1 MTDERRWDLPGAGT
15 DETDP
20 ADEPRP
26 ERDPSDRPM
35 PPDSES
41 DTDAN
46 PLLRE
51 GPDAP
56 DAADI
61 EDPDEQL

>member
-1 MTDERRWDLPGAGT
+1 MPTETDEAREAVDDRPRPST
-15 DETDP
+15 DEG
-20 ADEPRP
+20 E
-26 ERDPSDRPM
+26 E
-35 PPDSES
+35 
-41 DTDAN
+41 N

-61 EDPDEQL
+61 EDPSEQL

>member
-1 MTDERRWDLPGAGT
+1 MTDERRFDLPGADT
-15 DETDP
+15 DEVDP
-20 ADEPRP
+20 TDEPRP
-26 ERDPSDRPM
+26 END
-35 PPDSES
+35 PPDSRTPPDGDSEK
-41 DTDAN
+41 DTN

>member
-1 MTDERRWDLPGAGT
+1 MTDERPWTLPGADT
-15 DETDP
+15 DEVDPTDQ
-20 ADEPRP
+20 PRR
-26 ERDPSDRPM
+26 ESDPSDART
-35 PPDSES
+35 PPDS
-41 DTDAN
+41 DTEKDIE

>member
-1 MTDERRWDLPGAGT
+1 MTEERRWDLPGADT
-15 DETDP
+15 DEVDP
-20 ADEPRP
+20 ADAPRP
-26 ERDPSDRPM
+26 DSGRSDRPT
-35 PPDSES
+35 PPDS
-41 DTDAN
+41 DTDDDN

>member
-1 MTDERRWDLPGAGT
+1 MTDERRWTLPGADT
-15 DETDP
+15 DEVDP

-26 ERDPSDRPM
+26 ESDPSGRPT
-35 PPDSES
+35 PPDS
-41 DTDAN
+41 DTEKDTE

>member
-1 MTDERRWDLPGAGT
+1 MTDQPMRGPDLR
-15 DETDP
+15 ETP
-20 ADEPRP
+20 TRP
-26 ERDPSDRPM
+26 QPRDPDQADRSDGEGDR
-35 PPDSES
+35 E
-41 DTDAN
+41 N

-61 EDPDEQL
+61 EDPERQR

>member
-1 MTDERRWDLPGAGT
+1 MTDQPVRRP
-15 DETDP
+15 DP
-20 ADEPRP
+20 RATSTGPEPRDAGQP
-26 ERDPSDRPM
+26 DRSDRERDR
-35 PPDSES
+35 E
-41 DTDAN
+41 N

-61 EDPDEQL
+61 EDPERQR